1 MVKFKVGDY
10 VKVVNGDKIRYLG
23 SVGYVVDINP
33 ELLYEYT
40 VLVNDKERCFKESE
54 LDGIS
59 KASIGYSIPCPTK
72 HFETVQQGISK
83 ISIGDQPAM
92 IIPSNTPMKVKSS
105 GGSSSYYF
113 SKLPKEVID
122 EIVEK
127 GGIELKDV
135 VKYCFYNDADVKDI
149 TKAIKRIME
158 DLRGGGKEGVDAQ
171 YDLNKIKFFFNE
183 FEKSVL
189 IQKREQE
196 LSYDQ

>member
-1 MVKFKVGDY
+1 VKYKVGDDVVVVSDKSDCFY
-10 VKVVNGDKIRYLG
+10 KLGDVGVVEDVDVVENIVKVLFKKNGKSWWVSEVELELVQAAEPKTIHDK
-23 SVGYVVDINP
+23 
-33 ELLYEYT
+33 LL
-40 VLVNDKERCFKESE
+40 
-54 LDGIS
+54 
-59 KASIGYSIPCPTK
+59 
-72 HFETVQQGISK
+72 QGISK

-113 SKLPKEVID
+113 SKLPKEVIED
-122 EIVEK
+122 IVDK
-127 GGIELKDV
+127 GGIELKDI

-158 DLRGGGKEGVDAQ
+158 DLRGGGKEGIDAQ

-189 IQKREQE
+189 IQKREQDS
-196 LSYDQ
+196 SYDR